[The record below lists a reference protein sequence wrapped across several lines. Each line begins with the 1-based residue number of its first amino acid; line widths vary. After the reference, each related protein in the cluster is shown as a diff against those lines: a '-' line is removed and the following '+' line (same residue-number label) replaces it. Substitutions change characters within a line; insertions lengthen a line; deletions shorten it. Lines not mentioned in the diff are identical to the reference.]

1 MQNPEMMTV
10 ESAGP
15 GGKISVAGSGTMKS
29 HTIVSGSK
37 RQTSTKENNN
47 GTSMSQNGFVEMKF
61 NNKVN

>member
-1 MQNPEMMTV
+1 MMTV

-15 GGKISVAGSGTMKS
+15 GKISVAGSGPMKS

-37 RQTSTKENNN
+37 RQASTKENNN

-61 NNKVN
+61 NNKSN